1 MARCNRSNIF
11 GMITNK
17 LPRVQIISICIVVS
31 YFTINNAGY
40 SALYGGL
47 ISLFNTWLVNRHI
60 YKQREDLTIS
70 AQASV
75 GMMVISVIMRMAMV
89 VGLILAGH
97 FLLKL
102 NTDALIV
109 SLVIG
114 LIGFL
119 TDKVLQK

>member
-1 MARCNRSNIF
+1 MN
-11 GMITNK
+11 NK
-17 LPRVQIISICIVVS
+17 LPKIQLVVILVSIA
-31 YFTINNAGY
+31 YFSTLGAGL
-40 SALYGGL
+40 SAAYGGL
-47 ISLFNTWLVNRHI
+47 ISLMNTGLVNRHTN
-60 YKQREDLTIS
+60 KQRQDLTIS

-75 GMMVISVIMRMAMV
+75 GMMAISVIMRMSMV
-89 VGLILAGH
+89 VALILAGH

>member
-1 MARCNRSNIF
+1 
-11 GMITNK
+11 
-17 LPRVQIISICIVVS
+17 
-31 YFTINNAGY
+31 
-40 SALYGGL
+40 
-47 ISLFNTWLVNRHI
+47 
-60 YKQREDLTIS
+60 
-70 AQASV
+70 
-75 GMMVISVIMRMAMV
+75 MAMV

-109 SLVIG
+109 GLVIG

>member
-1 MARCNRSNIF
+1 MN
-11 GMITNK
+11 NK
-17 LPRVQIISICIVVS
+17 LPKIQLVAILVSIA
-31 YFTINNAGY
+31 YFSTLGAGL
-40 SALYGGL
+40 SAAYGGL
-47 ISLFNTWLVNRHI
+47 ISLMNTGLVNRHTN
-60 YKQREDLTIS
+60 KQRQDLTIS

-75 GMMVISVIMRMAMV
+75 GMMAISVIMRMSMV
-89 VGLILAGH
+89 VALILAGH

>member
-1 MARCNRSNIF
+1 MN
-11 GMITNK
+11 NK
-17 LPRVQIISICIVVS
+17 LPKIQIVAILVSIA
-31 YFTINNAGY
+31 YF
-40 SALYGGL
+40 SALGAGLSAAYGGL
-47 ISLFNTWLVNRHI
+47 ISLMNTGLVNRHTN
-60 YKQREDLTIS
+60 KQRQDLTIS

-75 GMMVISVIMRMAMV
+75 GMMAISVIMRMAMV
-89 VGLILAGH
+89 VSLILAGH

>member
-1 MARCNRSNIF
+1 MN
-11 GMITNK
+11 NK
-17 LPRVQIISICIVVS
+17 LPKIQLVAILVSIA
-31 YFTINNAGY
+31 YFSTLGAGL
-40 SALYGGL
+40 SAAYGGL
-47 ISLFNTWLVNRHI
+47 ISLMNTGLVNRHTN
-60 YKQREDLTIS
+60 KQRQDLTIS

-75 GMMVISVIMRMAMV
+75 GMMAISVLMRMAMV
-89 VGLILAGH
+89 VSLILAGH

-102 NTDALIV
+102 STDALIV

>member
-1 MARCNRSNIF
+1 MN
-11 GMITNK
+11 NK
-17 LPRVQIISICIVVS
+17 LPKIQLVAILVSIA
-31 YFTINNAGY
+31 YFSTLGAGL
-40 SALYGGL
+40 SAAYGGL
-47 ISLFNTWLVNRHI
+47 ISLMNTRLVNRHTN
-60 YKQREDLTIS
+60 KQRQDLTIS

-75 GMMVISVIMRMAMV
+75 GMMAISVIMRMSMV
-89 VGLILAGH
+89 VALILAGH